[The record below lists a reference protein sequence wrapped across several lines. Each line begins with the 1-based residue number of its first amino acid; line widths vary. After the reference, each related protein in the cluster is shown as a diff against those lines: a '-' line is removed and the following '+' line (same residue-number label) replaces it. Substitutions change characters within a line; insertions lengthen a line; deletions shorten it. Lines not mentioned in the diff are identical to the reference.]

1 MSRFPQS
8 VGVSIGLHALVVLLV
23 IGIVNY
29 HPTGMHLPAPDSA
42 FAHAIAVTLAP
53 LHKPHPPRPKQP
65 PQPPKPVQ
73 QPPTIQSEATEAEIQ
88 TPPPDTKPI
97 QPQPPPD
104 NTEVDEQ
111 QASYAQ
117 VVSGILEA
125 NKRYPRQAM
134 LAGQEGTVV
143 LSFIINN
150 QGTVLAFTI
159 DQTSGQPLLDDEVR
173 RLIQNVRF
181 PPFPAGDRE
190 ERKSFQVPIVFN
202 IGGSVTSG

>member
-8 VGVSIGLHALVVLLV
+8 VGVSIGLHALVVGIV
-23 IGIVNY
+23 IGLVNY

-97 QPQPPPD
+97 QPQPPPE
-104 NTEVDEQ
+104 NTDVDEE

-117 VVSGILEA
+117 VVSGILDA
-125 NKRYPRQAM
+125 NKRYPRQAV

-143 LSFIINN
+143 VSFVLNN
-150 QGTVLAFTI
+150 QGTVLAFSI
-159 DQTSGQPLLDDEVR
+159 DQSSGNPVFDDEVR
-173 RLIQNVRF
+173 RLIHAVRF
-181 PPFPAGDRE
+181 PPFPAGDNE
-190 ERKSFQVPIVFN
+190 QRKSFQVPIAFN
-202 IGGSVTSG
+202 LGGSTSPP